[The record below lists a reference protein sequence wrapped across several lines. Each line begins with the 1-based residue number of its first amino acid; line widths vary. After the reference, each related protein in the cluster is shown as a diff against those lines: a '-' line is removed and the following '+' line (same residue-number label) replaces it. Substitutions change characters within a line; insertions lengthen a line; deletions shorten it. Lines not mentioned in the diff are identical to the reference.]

1 MRALER
7 FEDLIEQYAE
17 TSFVRLLGGQLQ
29 PVELAKRLVRA
40 MEGHQTIGPDKVIVP
55 NKYEILLNP
64 QDYTS
69 FASWH
74 GFLEQELASYL
85 IQYAREHR
93 FTLYG
98 QATVAVKAS
107 DQVRSRTA
115 TIRVDLVD
123 AQEPPRAAAPVALE
137 AGHTQRLSLREM
149 RALAHPLALFVL
161 MSRSSTPG
169 HQDAYPMDKASVS
182 LGRSLD
188 NDVVLEDSRVS
199 RHHARVRR
207 EGKGFVLEDL
217 GSANGTWVNGKAVT
231 RARMADGDVLS
242 LGGLELVFQVPAERH
257 SHER

>member
-1 MRALER
+1 MKALER

-29 PVELAKRLVRA
+29 PVELAKRLIRA

-107 DQVRSRTA
+107 DQVKSRTA
-115 TIRVDLVD
+115 TVRVDLID
-123 AQEPPRAAAPVALE
+123 IQEPPRAAAPVALE

-161 MSRSSTPG
+161 SSG
-169 HQDAYPMDKASVS
+169 EGAYPMDKASVS

-231 RARMADGDVLS
+231 RGRVADGDVLS
-242 LGGLELVFQVPAERH
+242 LGGLELVFQVPTERH
-257 SHER
+257 SHGR